1 MKEVEERGGGAGS
14 FSGDHSE
21 ARMGQYHE
29 FEEKPSPRN
38 IICQLVITSV
48 KFLLMVTIFNRF
60 HGLKCYW
67 IHLFVLRFKLQ

>member
-29 FEEKPSPRN
+29 FEEKLEHTLDKN
-38 IICQLVITSV
+38 VFQDQLFSD
-48 KFLLMVTIFNRF
+48 KIFSKS
-60 HGLKCYW
+60 LW
-67 IHLFVLRFKLQ
+67 ESELFENLYQRPLVGVNE